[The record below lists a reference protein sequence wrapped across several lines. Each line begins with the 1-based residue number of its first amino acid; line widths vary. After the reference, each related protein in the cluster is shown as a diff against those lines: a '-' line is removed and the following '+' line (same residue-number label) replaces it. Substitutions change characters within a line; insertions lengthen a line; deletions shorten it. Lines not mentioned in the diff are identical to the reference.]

1 MRLNLYI
8 YKTIARL
15 LPHVQNTE
23 LVVIT
28 LISEIWIENKGINE
42 TLNSNGIY
50 FYKLKLFRQNYM
62 KKLISMTHKKQQGVL
77 IWRNIYDLGKR

>member
-1 MRLNLYI
+1 MRLNLNLYI
-8 YKTIARL
+8 YKPIARL

-42 TLNSNGIY
+42 TLNSNGRY
-50 FYKLKLFRQNYM
+50 LCKLKLFRQNYM
-62 KKLISMTHKKQQGVL
+62 KKTIFMT
-77 IWRNIYDLGKR
+77 YTKR